1 MAVQQHFWPISLLVL
16 TLVVSIIGCEQGPQG
31 EPGPSGPPGQ
41 AGEVIIVTTPPSDVA
56 PLPPNTGLIPQQAQ
70 PRVHFDPA
78 TLPAGTPQVEISGTP
93 ARLTVA
99 FTLTDD
105 TGAPLDRAVLD
116 SLRFTLSH
124 LDVEPQTGL
133 THWLSD
139 ILRTQTSQTP
149 PLTGLTVTQPADES
163 NGTYTAL
170 GNGVYRYTF
179 ATALP
184 AGFAPSKTCR
194 VGVQARRTIE
204 ERQFVDNA
212 TLDFRADGDTRL
224 ATRDVVKTE
233 NCQRCHEPFAFHG
246 GIRTEIQVCVQC
258 HTPQLTDPDTTDPIP
273 GNPVNPFFNPSTP
286 AQPLPNPLNLPLLIH
301 RIHFGRELQE
311 RDDITFTVIGN
322 RQTVHNYSFVEFPQD
337 IRNCTVCHTGT
348 TEAQNYKTAPSR
360 TACGAC
366 HVSEWFGDPAATPPN
381 LQPHAGGPQPDDT
394 RCTLCHLAEGAAEFD
409 LSVRGAH
416 TNPQR
421 SVQAPGVRFTLVR
434 VEDATDGD
442 QQIDPGH
449 GVRVVFRI
457 QDNAG
462 QALTP
467 SAMATLTLVLSGPTL
482 DYWLQDYNGD
492 GQLTPGP
499 APRGES
505 HVEVSARNAQ
515 GPDADGNFRQTFTG
529 VTVPRNATGTF
540 AVGIEGYRCVKI
552 VGLTQR
558 TGGRNC
564 TTGNTAFDEIR
575 DIGPNVVTYFAVTDT
590 TPVPR
595 RMVVDEA
602 TKCVACHGVFSKD
615 FQAHGGTRNKVE
627 HCLLCHTP
635 SYDSLGRQPAPPANT
650 TAVTFSVHFKV
661 LIHKIHRNSALTEPY
676 LIFAP
681 DGMATDVRELLYPG
695 DLRTCQKC
703 HVTDAAGDRTELL
716 ISNQGVLGPGIRP
729 TLQHRFD
736 ARKTVLET
744 FATPPITSA
753 CTSCHD
759 TPETVAHAQL
769 NTTLAGVETCAVCH
783 GDGKDAA
790 VDKVHAK

>member
-16 TLVVSIIGCEQGPQG
+16 AMVVSMIGCVEQGPQG
-31 EPGPSGPPGQ
+31 EQGPGGPPGQ
-41 AGEVIIVTTPPSDVA
+41 AGEVITITTSPADVA
-56 PLPPNTGLIPQQAQ
+56 PLPPDAGLTPQQAQ
-70 PRVHFDPA
+70 PRVSFDPA
-78 TLPAGTPQVEISGTP
+78 ALPAGTQQVEISGSP

-116 SLRFTLSH
+116 PLRFTLSH

-139 ILRTQTSQTP
+139 IFRTQTSQTP
-149 PLTGLTVTQPADES
+149 PLTGLTVLQPFEET

-184 AGFAPSKTCR
+184 ADFAPSKTYR

-204 ERQFVDNA
+204 ERRFVDNA
-212 TLDFRADGDTRL
+212 TLDFRPDGGTRL

-246 GIRTEIQVCVQC
+246 GIRIEVKVCVQC
-258 HTPQLTDPDTTDPIP
+258 HTPQLVDPDHIDPIP
-273 GNPVNPFFNPSTP
+273 GNPVNPFFDPNNP
-286 AQPLPNPLNLPLLIH
+286 AKPLPNPLDLPVLVH
-301 RIHFGRELQE
+301 RTHVGRELRE
-311 RDDITFTVIGN
+311 REDNPDASNF
-322 RQTVHNYSFVEFPQD
+322 SFVQFPQD

-348 TEAQNYKTAPSR
+348 TEANNYKTAPNR
-360 TACGAC
+360 TACGGC
-366 HVSEWFGDPAATPPN
+366 HVNEWFGDPAATPPN
-381 LQPHAGGPQPDDT
+381 LQPHPTGPQFDDT
-394 RCTLCHLAEGAAEFD
+394 RCTLCHTAEGAAEFD
-409 LSVRGAH
+409 ISVRGAH

-442 QQIDPGH
+442 QRVDPGH

-462 QALTP
+462 QAITP
-467 SAMATLTLVLSGPTL
+467 SAMGSLTLVLAGPTL

-492 GQLTPGP
+492 GQLTPGA

-505 HVEVSARNAQ
+505 HAEVSARNAQ

-529 VTVPRNATGTF
+529 VTVPRDATGTF

-564 TTGNTAFDEIR
+564 TSGNTAFDEIR
-575 DIGPNVVTYFAVTDT
+575 DVGPNVVTYFAVTDT

-615 FQAHGGTRNKVE
+615 FQVHGGSRNRVE

-650 TAVTFSVHFKV
+650 TAVTFPVHFKV
-661 LIHKIHRNSALTEPY
+661 LIHKIHRNGDLTEPY

-681 DGMATDVRELLYPG
+681 DGTATDVREFLYPG

-703 HVTDAAGDRTELL
+703 HVTDADGDRTELL
-716 ISNQGVLGPGIRP
+716 IPNKGVLGPGIRP

-744 FATPPITSA
+744 FATPPITA
-753 CTSCHD
+753 VCTSCHD
-759 TPETVAHAQL
+759 TPETAAHAQL
-769 NTTLAGVETCAVCH
+769 NTTPAGVETCAVCH
-783 GDGKDAA
+783 GDGKNAA
-790 VDKVHAK
+790 VDRVHAK

>member
-1 MAVQQHFWPISLLVL
+1 M
-16 TLVVSIIGCEQGPQG
+16 
-31 EPGPSGPPGQ
+31 
-41 AGEVIIVTTPPSDVA
+41 
-56 PLPPNTGLIPQQAQ
+56 
-70 PRVHFDPA
+70 
-78 TLPAGTPQVEISGTP
+78 
-93 ARLTVA
+93 
-99 FTLTDD
+99 
-105 TGAPLDRAVLD
+105 
-116 SLRFTLSH
+116 
-124 LDVEPQTGL
+124 
-133 THWLSD
+133 
-139 ILRTQTSQTP
+139 
-149 PLTGLTVTQPADES
+149 
-163 NGTYTAL
+163 
-170 GNGVYRYTF
+170 
-179 ATALP
+179 
-184 AGFAPSKTCR
+184 
-194 VGVQARRTIE
+194 
-204 ERQFVDNA
+204 DNA
-212 TLDFRADGDTRL
+212 TLDFRPDGGTRL

-246 GIRTEIQVCVQC
+246 GLRIETKVCVQC
-258 HTPQLTDPDTTDPIP
+258 HTPQLTDPDHTDPIP
-273 GNPVNPFFNPSTP
+273 GNPVNPFFDPNNP
-286 AQPLPNPLNLPLLIH
+286 AKPLPNPLDLPVLVH
-301 RIHFGRELQE
+301 RVHVGRELRE
-311 RDDITFTVIGN
+311 REDNPDRPLNF
-322 RQTVHNYSFVEFPQD
+322 SFVEFPQD

-348 TEAQNYKTAPSR
+348 TEAENYKTAPNR
-360 TACGAC
+360 TACGGC
-366 HVSEWFGDPAATPPN
+366 HVNEWFGDPAATPPN
-381 LQPHAGGPQPDDT
+381 LQPHPTGPQFDDT
-394 RCTLCHLAEGAAEFD
+394 RCTLCHTAEGAAEFD
-409 LSVRGAH
+409 ISVRGAH

-442 QQIDPGH
+442 QRIDPGH

-462 QALTP
+462 QAITP
-467 SAMATLTLVLSGPTL
+467 SAMASLTLVLAGPTL

-505 HVEVSARNAQ
+505 HAEVSARNAQ

-529 VTVPRNATGTF
+529 VTVPRDATGTF

-564 TTGNTAFDEIR
+564 TSGNTAFDEIR
-575 DIGPNVVTYFAVTDT
+575 DVGPNVVTYFAVTDT

-615 FQAHGGTRNKVE
+615 FQVHGGTRNTVE

-661 LIHKIHRNSALTEPY
+661 LIHKIHRNGALTEPY

-681 DGMATDVRELLYPG
+681 DGTATDVREFLYPG

-703 HVTDAAGDRTELL
+703 HVTDADGDRTELL
-716 ISNQGVLGPGIRP
+716 IPNKGVLGPGIRP

-744 FATPPITSA
+744 FATPPMTSA

-769 NTTLAGVETCAVCH
+769 NTTPAGVETCAVCH

>member
-1 MAVQQHFWPISLLVL
+1 
-16 TLVVSIIGCEQGPQG
+16 
-31 EPGPSGPPGQ
+31 
-41 AGEVIIVTTPPSDVA
+41 
-56 PLPPNTGLIPQQAQ
+56 
-70 PRVHFDPA
+70 
-78 TLPAGTPQVEISGTP
+78 VEISGSP

-99 FTLTDD
+99 FALTDD

-116 SLRFTLSH
+116 PLRFTLSH
-124 LDVEPQTGL
+124 IDVEPQTGL
-133 THWLSD
+133 THWLSE
-139 ILRTQTSQTP
+139 IFRSQTGQTP
-149 PLTGLTVTQPADES
+149 PLTGLTVLQPYEET

-170 GNGVYRYTF
+170 GNGVYRYTY
-179 ATALP
+179 ATTLP
-184 AGFAPSKTCR
+184 VGFVPSTTYR

-204 ERQFVDNA
+204 ERRFVDNA
-212 TLDFRADGDTRL
+212 TLDFRPDGGTRL

-246 GIRTEIQVCVQC
+246 GIRVETKVCVQC
-258 HTPQLTDPDTTDPIP
+258 HTPQLTDPDHTDPIP
-273 GNPVNPFFNPSTP
+273 SNPVNPLFDPKNPTKL
-286 AQPLPNPLNLPLLIH
+286 LPNPLDLSVLVHCVHI
-301 RIHFGRELQE
+301 GRELAE
-311 RDDITFTVIGN
+311 REDNPIASDF
-322 RQTVHNYSFVEFPQD
+322 SFVQFPQD

-360 TACGAC
+360 LACGSC
-366 HVSEWFGDPAATPPN
+366 HVNTWFGDPAATPPN
-381 LQPHAGGPQPDDT
+381 LQPHAAGPQPDDT
-394 RCTLCHLAEGAAEFD
+394 RCTFCHTADGAAEFD
-409 LSVRGAH
+409 ISVRGAH

-421 SVQAPGVRFTLVR
+421 SVQAPGVKFTLVR
-434 VEDATDGD
+434 IEDATDGD
-442 QQIDPGH
+442 QRVDPGH

-462 QALTP
+462 QVIAP
-467 SAMATLTLVLSGPTL
+467 SAMASLTLVLAGSTL

-499 APRGES
+499 APSGES
-505 HVEVSARNAQ
+505 HAEVNAKNAQ

-529 VTVPRNATGTF
+529 VTIPRDATGTF

-564 TTGNTAFDEIR
+564 TSGNTAYDEIR
-575 DIGPNVVTYFAVTDT
+575 DVGPNVVTYFAVTDT

-595 RMVVDEA
+595 RTVVDEA

-615 FQAHGGTRNKVE
+615 FSIHGGSRNTVE

-650 TAVTFSVHFKV
+650 TAVTFSVHFKT
-661 LIHKIHRNSALTEPY
+661 LIHKIHRGSDLTQPY

-681 DGMATDVRELLYPG
+681 DGTATDVRDFLYPG

-703 HVTDAAGDRTELL
+703 HVTDADDDRTELL
-716 ISNQGVLGPGIRP
+716 IPDKGVLGPGIRP
-729 TLQHRFD
+729 TLQHRID

-744 FATPPITSA
+744 FATPPITA
-753 CTSCHD
+753 VCTSCHD
-759 TPETVAHAQL
+759 TPEAAAHAQV
-769 NTTLAGVETCAVCH
+769 NTTSAGVETCAVCH
-783 GDGKDAA
+783 GDGRDTA